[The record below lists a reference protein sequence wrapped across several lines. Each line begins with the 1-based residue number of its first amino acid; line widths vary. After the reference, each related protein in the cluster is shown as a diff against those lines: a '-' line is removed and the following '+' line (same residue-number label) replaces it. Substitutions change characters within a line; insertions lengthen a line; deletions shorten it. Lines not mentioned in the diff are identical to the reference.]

1 MKNKIKNFEW
11 VKALKAMKNKSYW
24 TKANTIEFF
33 GFFIK
38 AIIILPGLVFG
49 VEIWW
54 LYVFAFISS
63 ISIIWSSTIKTIP
76 TLIWFNLVW
85 ALVALLVIVRHWI

>member
-1 MKNKIKNFEW
+1 MNNFQW
-11 VKALKAMKNKSYW
+11 VKALSTMRKKSYW
-24 TKANTIEFF
+24 NKANTVEFF
-33 GFFIK
+33 GFFVK

-54 LYVFAFISS
+54 LYIFAFISS
-63 ISIIWSSTIKTIP
+63 ISIVWSSTVKTIP

-85 ALVALLVIVRHWI
+85 ALVAFLVIVRHLV